1 MALYVAVK
9 RLGLEADHS
18 SLSSAS
24 IKNELSTSKRLKMN
38 RCLEACWASLK
49 DQQTDVLAVFDG

>member
-1 MALYVAVK
+1 MALYLVLK

-24 IKNELSTSKRLKMN
+24 IKYELSTSKRLKMN
-38 RCLEACWASLK
+38 RCLEAFWSLLK
-49 DQQTDVLAVFDG
+49 DQQTDVLDVFDG